1 MSHRKGTLLSLI
13 SVFLGVGLTLGFLLF
28 ANHGGSTIGMAASSI
43 TRVRYVAQG
52 GSDTANDCRDSSN
65 PCASL
70 QHAVDQANPG
80 DEVRVADGD
89 YAGTQVITHT
99 NGYTYTQVVFIDKRL
114 TLRGGYSTSNW
125 DQSNADKNPTIID
138 ADGFGRGVTI
148 IDTRDDVVTVESLKI
163 TNGDYTGLG
172 NPPSTSNMKCSATE
186 NCGGGLYVYNSAV
199 ELRNL
204 LITGNTAGSVDS
216 EGGGIYFWSV
226 RNAVIDSVAVS
237 NNTATGGGGF
247 SVIYQYWPVVI
258 RNSKFENNRSENGGG
273 GIFLRSNINSLITF
287 EDSEIRDNQVSSGE
301 GGGIK
306 ARLSNDGLILRMDR
320 VYLQN
325 NQANGRGFAIY
336 LDAAGNVTPT
346 VKLTNLILTGNQRLA
361 GTVDSPDDAV
371 ISVTPDFT
379 NLIVDLTHITG
390 ADNPVESFLYAE
402 PSYKAEKFV
411 TVTLSNTL
419 LSGFVNAFSA
429 KEDTETEVTIHHD
442 HSLFYEVTNVDNNLG
457 GSPTFET
464 LNLSWGDPK
473 LKPDYHLASDSPAI
487 DAGMDAGVIDDID
500 GNTRPFNNIM
510 DIGADEWVQLSFYL
524 PLIINK

>member
-13 SVFLGVGLTLGFLLF
+13 SVLLGVGLTLGFLLF
-28 ANHGGSTIGMAASSI
+28 ANRGGSTIGMAAPSMI
-43 TRVRYVAQG
+43 HVRYVAQG
-52 GSDTANDCRDSSN
+52 GNDATNDCTNSSN
-65 PCASL
+65 PCASI
-70 QHAVDQANPG
+70 QHAVEQAYSG
-80 DEVRVADGD
+80 DEVRVAGGD

-99 NGYTYTQVVFIDKRL
+99 NGYTYTQVVFVDKSL
-114 TLRGGYSTSNW
+114 TLRGGYSVSNW
-125 DQSNADKNPTIID
+125 DQSDVNKNPTVID
-138 ADGFGRGVTI
+138 ANGFGRGVTI
-148 IDTRDDVVTVESLKI
+148 IDTKNEVVTVESLKI

-172 NPPSTSNMKCSATE
+172 NPPGTSNMKCSSTE
-186 NCGGGLYVYNSAV
+186 NCGGGLYVYNSTV

-226 RNAVIDSVAVS
+226 RDALMDSVTVS
-237 NNTATGGGGF
+237 NNSATGGGGLA
-247 SVIYQYWPVVI
+247 VIYQYWPVVI
-258 RNSKFENNRSENGGG
+258 SNSRFENNNSENGGG
-273 GIFLRSNINSLITF
+273 GIYLRSNINSLVTI
-287 EDSEIRDNQVSSGE
+287 EDSEIRNNQASSGE

-306 ARLSNDGLILRMDR
+306 ARLSKDGLMLQMDR
-320 VYLQN
+320 VYLQD

-336 LDAAGNVTPT
+336 LDAAGIDTPT

-361 GTVDSPDDAV
+361 GTPDTPEDAV
-371 ISVTPDFT
+371 ISVTPPFT
-379 NLIVDLTHITG
+379 NLIVDLAHITA

-402 PSYKAEKFV
+402 PSHNTGKFV

-429 KEDTETEVTIHHD
+429 KENTDTEVIIHHD

-473 LKPDYHLASDSPAI
+473 LKPDYHLALDSPAI
-487 DAGMDAGVIDDID
+487 DAGMDAGVVDDID
-500 GNTRPFNNIM
+500 GNTRPFNSVM
-510 DIGADEWVQLSFYL
+510 DIGADEWVKIPFYL